1 MKDRIFQFAAVLAAL
16 ALVLVACGD
25 GTVEESPIASLPI
38 ADDGATPPA
47 ASGACLEGEPDCN
60 DTGVI
65 GEPQDLPLVVDE
77 PTSVDGGG
85 VVSGGMTVD
94 GGLEVSE
101 ALAGDA
107 AGIIAVQGY
116 LVDSGSGAKL
126 CEALAESFPPQC
138 GGASI
143 PVSGYEEMIDVPL
156 NSNQNT
162 TWTDERVTL
171 FGEIIDG
178 TFVVDPTVAG

>member
-1 MKDRIFQFAAVLAAL
+1 MKDRILRFAAVLAVF

-38 ADDGATPPA
+38 ADGDPIPA
-47 ASGACLEGEPDCN
+47 DASGTCLEGEPDCD
-60 DTGVI
+60 DTGPI
-65 GEPQDLPLVVDE
+65 GDPQDLPSGDDE
-77 PTSVDGGG
+77 PTVGDGGG
-85 VVSGGMTVD
+85 VISDGMTVD
-94 GGLEVSE
+94 GGLQVSD

-107 AGIIAVQGY
+107 LGIIAVQGF
-116 LVDSGSGAKL
+116 LVDSGTGAKL

-143 PVSGYEEMIDVPL
+143 PVTGYEEVIDVPL

-162 TWTDERVTL
+162 TWTDEVVTL

>member
-1 MKDRIFQFAAVLAAL
+1 MRDQIFRFAAVLAVF

-25 GTVEESPIASLPI
+25 GTVEENPIASLPV
-38 ADDGATPPA
+38 AGSDSDVPG
-47 ASGACLEGEPDCN
+47 ASGTCLAGEPDCN
-60 DTGVI
+60 DI
-65 GEPQDLPLVVDE
+65 GAMGDPQDLPSGDDVPTLVD
-77 PTSVDGGG
+77 SGG

-107 AGIIAVQGY
+107 TGVIAVQGY

-138 GGASI
+138 GGASV

-156 NSNQNT
+156 NNNQNT